1 MLFPE
6 NRFLR
11 QRSNYCL
18 STFPTTTGAGAYV
31 CGKSM
36 LYRYVHMCYAYMP
49 CPILDVR
56 CVPVFEAF
64 IHVERL
70 TVGEKTVFA
79 PMHGVYVRKTRG
91 NGDSM
96 NG

>member
-1 MLFPE
+1 VLFPE

-11 QRSNYCL
+11 QRPGYCL
-18 STFPTTTGAGAYV
+18 STFPTTTGADVYV
-31 CGKSM
+31 CVVRVCCTGMSTCAM
-36 LYRYVHMCYAYMP
+36 HMP

-56 CVPVFEAF
+56 CVFEAF

-79 PMHGVYVRKTRG
+79 PMVCMCVKPLMVIH
-91 NGDSM
+91 SM